1 MCFPIFFAHYGNSIL
16 LEIVWINASHKICKK
31 PIAYLY
37 NVCVFLYLSLI
48 MRIHLSYVFGIVCIS
63 ASRKVCKKHLTFW
76 HLNVLFF
83 YTFPIGNNYLHVLGK
98 ILLMWRFTKNFHFR
112 SHFHSN
118 LYAKLFTKEIN
129 LYCFWAQSSTG
140 ISNPFAIEI
149 WNIYSTE
156 E

>member
-1 MCFPIFFAHYGNSIL
+1 MCFPIFFPHYGNSIL

-83 YTFPIGNNYLHVLGK
+83 YTFPVLSEITISMFWGK
-98 ILLMWRFTKNFHFR
+98 YYWCEDLQKIFISDPISTQTFMRNSSLR
-112 SHFHSN
+112 
-118 LYAKLFTKEIN
+118 KLTYIV
-129 LYCFWAQSSTG
+129 SG
-140 ISNPFAIEI
+140 PNPVPAFQIPLP
-149 WNIYSTE
+149 
-156 E
+156 

>member
-1 MCFPIFFAHYGNSIL
+1 MCFPIFFPHYGNSIL

-48 MRIHLSYVFGIVCIS
+48 MRIHLSYVFEIVCIS

-76 HLNVLFF
+76 HLN
-83 YTFPIGNNYLHVLGK
+83 VLGK

-140 ISNPFAIEI
+140 ISNPVAIEI